1 MISKMLFSSLR
12 LDEFLSYCGEINSY
26 LKSFDKKDIQIRPAI
41 DKFDLNYNEAIETAH
56 RERTN
61 KFTDLLLKR
70 DHRRDESFIAFRD
83 LMNANTHREEERIA
97 DAAIQ
102 ICRIIRSHGWSL
114 QKDSRA
120 VQSAKMASLSM
131 ELSKP
136 ENKIL
141 IATLNATE
149 WYREM
154 VENNKVFN
162 QTVHKKAEANANEK
176 EYDTIIIYKELRNS
190 CEELFESI
198 EVLHR
203 MFPNEKYV
211 QMAEFINSCSEQHLI
226 FASTRKT
233 KNAKIEQKA

>member
-1 MISKMLFSSLR
+1 MVSKMLFSLLR

-26 LKSFDKKDIQIRPAI
+26 LKLVNKKDLQISSAI
-41 DKFDLNYNEAIETAH
+41 DKFDLSYNEAIETAH

-61 KFTDLLLKR
+61 EYTDLLLKR

-83 LMNANTHREEERIA
+83 FMNASIHREDKSIA
-97 DAAIQ
+97 EAATQ

-120 VQSAKMASLSM
+120 VQSAKMASLSF

-136 ENKIL
+136 ENKMLIL
-141 IATLNATE
+141 TLQATE
-149 WYREM
+149 WYQEM
-154 VENNKVFN
+154 LDNNIIFDELMAE
-162 QTVHKKAEANANEK
+162 KAEIKANKK
-176 EYDTIIIYKELRNS
+176 EYDTIAIYKDLRNS
-190 CEELFESI
+190 CDELFESI

-211 QMAEFINSCSEQHLI
+211 HMSEFINSCSNEHLRL
-226 FASTRKT
+226 ARTRKA
-233 KNAKIEQKA
+233 KNAKTE